1 MSVDERPSRFK
12 PRTSQFAKD
21 IFALNEGV
29 LIDAG
34 LSEAE
39 RLVAA
44 QHGANMQAEAV
55 QLEVGLQALATC
67 GGLLYRAEREGRIR
81 LRPDVTPRLLEL
93 MALQMMRVAH
103 TKKSRRGELFQNWS
117 LHGPAMIEELI
128 EKVEQSEGKVLHPN
142 ELTMFLSCCPP
153 DGD

>member
-29 LIDAG
+29 LVDA
-34 LSEAE
+34 
-39 RLVAA
+39 V
-44 QHGANMQAEAV
+44 QTQAEPAQAAESGGQ

-128 EKVEQSEGKVLHPN
+128 EKVEQSDGKVLHPN